1 MPAVVRIAPG
11 AAVAEAGPA
20 LHRRSHPLLP
30 HPSRLPLCRRPR
42 PHLHRPPPPAPVA
55 PVAVVDPVEAAVL
68 AVVAAQ
74 TGYPTDMLDLDLDLE
89 ADLGIDTVKQA
100 ETFAAIRAQYDIPR
114 DDNLALRDYPTLRAV
129 IGFVHDKAPNLPAAP
144 AVVPAARSGSPRRW
158 SRSRRR
164 APAPAVDPVEAAV
177 LAVVAAQTGY
187 PTDMLDLDLDLEAD
201 LGIDTVKQAE
211 TFAAI
216 RAQYDI
222 PRDDNLALRD
232 YPTLRAV
239 IGFVHDK
246 APNLPA
252 APAPAGSYRQLLRH
266 PRLWSRSRR
275 RRRRCGGSGGG
286 CGAGGGGGADRV
298 SDGHVG
304 PGSGSRG

>member
-1 MPAVVRIAPG
+1 MLAVVAAQTGYPTDMLDLDLDLEADLGIDTVKQAETFAAIRAQYDIPRDDNLALRDYPTLRAVIGFVHDKAPNLP
-11 AAVAEAGPA
+11 AAP
-20 LHRRSHPLLP
+20 RPP
-30 HPSRLPLCRRPR
+30 QPRRPPR
-42 PHLHRPPPPAPVA
+42 QPARTCGSSASAPAPA
-55 PVAVVDPVEAAVL
+55 VDPVEAAVL

-144 AVVPAARSGSPRRW
+144 AVVPAAR
-158 SRSRRR
+158 
-164 APAPAVDPVEAAV
+164 
-177 LAVVAAQTGY
+177 T
-187 PTDMLDLDLDLEAD
+187 
-201 LGIDTVKQAE
+201 
-211 TFAAI
+211 
-216 RAQYDI
+216 
-222 PRDDNLALRD
+222 
-232 YPTLRAV
+232 
-239 IGFVHDK
+239 
-246 APNLPA
+246 
-252 APAPAGSYRQLLRH
+252 RH
-266 PRLWSRSRR
+266 PRAVSRQSAVHGAGG
-275 RRRRCGGSGGG
+275 CGGSGGG